1 MTERLALRSL
11 TKLYGPVPAVKDI
24 TFSVRPGV
32 VHALIGENGAG
43 KSTLVRLITGMEP
56 PDSGEILLDGVPCT
70 FSTPIEARRA
80 GVTAVYQNP
89 KLFPHLDVAEN
100 IFMGIYPRNA
110 LGLVDKRRMYAEAS
124 RMLRE
129 VGVDI
134 DPRSYLSQRSIAE
147 VHFVEIVRAM
157 CANLRLLLLDEP
169 TATLTPAEADE
180 FFSIMR
186 SLTSR
191 GVSVIFISHRLK
203 EVRRIAD
210 DITILRD
217 SEHIVTARAAELSE
231 DDIVH
236 HMVGRDVATLYTRSI
251 APVTEQ
257 PLLEVRGLGLSGHFE
272 DVSFSIRGGEI
283 VGLAGLVGA
292 GRTEIA
298 EAIFGIRPPEKGTV
312 VVDGVETRPRSPEEM
327 AGLGVAYLP
336 ENRDAHGLATSMAVT
351 SNICMAALDR
361 LSPDG
366 LIRHSSETAFAQGYA
381 SDFEIIYQSLDAPV
395 ETLSGG
401 NRQKVA
407 LAKWLAA
414 LPKVLMLDEPTQGID
429 ISTRT
434 LVHQRIAEIASA
446 GYPILLISSDVN
458 ELLAM
463 CDRILVVAGGRIVA
477 RFDRTD
483 ATQDRIMGAAVTG
496 RSRGTGGWFHV
507 DRGEIHDG

>member
-11 TKLYGPVPAVKDI
+11 TKLYGTIPAVKDI

-43 KSTLVRLITGMEP
+43 KSTLVKLITGMESP
-56 PDSGEILLDGVPCT
+56 NSGEILLDGIPCA
-70 FSTPIEARRA
+70 FSTPIDARYS

-110 LGLVDKRRMYAEAS
+110 LGLIDKKRMYNEAS
-124 RMLRE
+124 EMLHE

-134 DPRSYLSQRSIAE
+134 DPHSYLSERSIAE
-147 VHFVEIVRAM
+147 VHFIEIVRAM
-157 CANLRLLLLDEP
+157 CENLRLLLLDEP
-169 TATLTPAEADE
+169 TATLTSTEADA
-180 FFSIMR
+180 FFAIVQ

-191 GVSVIFISHRLK
+191 GVSVIFISHRLN
-203 EVRRIAD
+203 EIRRMAD

-217 SEHIVTARAAELSE
+217 GEHIVTTRASDLTA

-236 HMVGRDVATLYTRSI
+236 YMVGRDIATTCIRSI
-251 APVTEQ
+251 APVTKR
-257 PLLEVRGLGLSGHFE
+257 PILEVRGLGLPGYF
-272 DVSFSIRGGEI
+272 DDINFSIHGGEI

-298 EAIFGIRPPEKGTV
+298 EAIFGIRPPATGTV
-312 VVDGVETRPRSPEEM
+312 VVDGVEAHPRSPEEM
-327 AGLGVAYLP
+327 ATLGIAYLP
-336 ENRDAHGLATSMAVT
+336 ENRDAHGLAISMAIT
-351 SNICMAALDR
+351 SNICMAALGR

-366 LIRHSSETAFAQGYA
+366 LIRHSSEIAFAQSYA
-381 SDFEIIYQSLDAPV
+381 SDFEITYQSLDAPV

-401 NRQKVA
+401 NRQKVV

-414 LPKVLMLDEPTQGID
+414 LPKVFILDEPTQGID
-429 ISTRT
+429 ISTRA

-446 GYPILLISSDVN
+446 GYPILIISSDVH

-463 CDRILVVAGGRIVA
+463 CDRILVINRGRITA
-477 RFDRTD
+477 CFDRDD
-483 ATQDRIMGAAVTG
+483 ATQDSIIGAAVKGCACVT
-496 RSRGTGGWFHV
+496 RRKLHV
-507 DRGEIHDG
+507 ERGEMNGK